1 MCLEESYLP
10 DVWKASS
17 VVSVFKNV
25 GEIPRL
31 KNTALLDFSDIQ
43 YEFRSSHSTTDFLKV
58 LLDRVSRALTRYE
71 ATRAAIFE
79 TYLKLHTNTYYIL
92 KIHICMFMY
101 MHICEI
107 VTKRKG

>member
-1 MCLEESYLP
+1 MP

-17 VVSVFKNV
+17 VVSVFNNV

-31 KNTALLDFSDIQ
+31 KNTALLDLSDIQ
-43 YEFRSSHSTTDFLKV
+43 YEFRSSRSTTDFPKV

-71 ATRAAIFE
+71 ASSAAIFE
-79 TYLKLHTNTYYIL
+79 TYLKLHTNIYYIL
-92 KIHICMFMY
+92 KTHICMFVY

-107 VTKRKG
+107 VIKRRG